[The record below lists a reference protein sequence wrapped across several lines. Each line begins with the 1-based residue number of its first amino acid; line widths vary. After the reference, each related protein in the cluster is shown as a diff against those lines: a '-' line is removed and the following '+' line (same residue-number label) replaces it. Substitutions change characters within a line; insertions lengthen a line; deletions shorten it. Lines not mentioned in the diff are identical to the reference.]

1 MKKSSTKPASQ
12 KQKPPVGLK
21 DFQRWMGRACARPLL
36 PGNAT
41 RATGVDGPSLR
52 AEANA
57 RLRMK
62 NGMDGFER
70 LAVYNRQ
77 YWFRLI
83 TIFQDEYPCC
93 LHVIG
98 LDAFNAWVI
107 RYLEAHPPTSPYL
120 AEMDAGFPEFLRR
133 RYRSPRGGP
142 EREAVLEAAAY
153 DRAFSNAFDAPEGS
167 GIGGVVG
174 DAMRWRLAAH
184 VTPLWQHRDFPAYRA
199 RCLEDEA
206 LTARIR
212 LKRLGARGR
221 GLCIHRHEGT
231 LYEKPVTRAEYL
243 LLDALRVPRTLDE
256 VFRVARRGATDVERR
271 ALERGVATWFRAW
284 TELGW
289 LETEGRR

>member
-1 MKKSSTKPASQ
+1 
-12 KQKPPVGLK
+12 
-21 DFQRWMGRACARPLL
+21 MGRACARPLL

-41 RATGVDGPSLR
+41 RPTGVDGPSLR

-57 RLRMK
+57 RLRTK
-62 NGMDGFER
+62 NGMNGLER

-107 RYLEAHPPTSPYL
+107 RYLEAHPPASPYL
-120 AEMDAGFPEFLRR
+120 AEMDAGFPDFLRR
-133 RYRSPRGGP
+133 RYRSPRAGP
-142 EREAVLEAAAY
+142 EREAVLQAAAY
-153 DRAFSNAFDAPEGS
+153 DRAFSNAFDAPDGNPAGGATGNTVS
-167 GIGGVVG
+167 G
-174 DAMRWRLAAH
+174 ATRWRLAAH
-184 VTPLWQHRDFPAYRA
+184 VTPLWQHWDFPAYRA
-199 RCLEDEA
+199 RCLEDDA
-206 LTARIR
+206 LTARLG

-221 GLCIHRHEGT
+221 GLCLHRHEGT

-243 LLDALRVPRTLDE
+243 LLEALRAPRTLDE
-256 VFRVARRGATDVERR
+256 VFRVARRGAMEAEKR
-271 ALERGVATWFRAW
+271 AMEKGVASWFRTW

-289 LETEGRR
+289 LEMEGER